1 MSKLKLLAGVLVLI
15 MAGITAWWFIAASA
29 EKAAITSWLEN
40 RRAAGWQAEAE
51 SIEVLGFPNR
61 LDLKLTKPALADPV
75 SGWAW
80 SAPWFEVAN
89 VIYDPAFFIAIWPE
103 EQQIAAPG
111 ERATL
116 RSDVMEASLRTEAGS
131 SLALVRASVDIQKPG
146 LKADSGW
153 TASAERITAHFRAA
167 PDAGPDNAYEFR
179 LDALRLRLP
188 DFIRSMVDPTGAL
201 PAEMDT
207 TLLEGRA
214 AFDRPLDRA
223 AVEGP
228 KPQLDNLSLKEAT
241 ASWGDLHLT
250 AKGRM
255 KVDAEG
261 YGEGEFD
268 ISATGWKA
276 MLDAAV
282 TAGALPASLGKTLKA
297 GLGFIASISGDSK
310 TLNVPLT
317 FSSGYA
323 RIGPVPVGTAP
334 RLR

>member
-51 SIEVLGFPNR
+51 LIEVLGFPNR

-146 LKADSGW
+146 LKADLAGRPVPSGLPPISAPRRMPGRIMPMSSALMPFVSACPISSAAWWTRRALSPPKWTPPCLKAAPPLIARW
-153 TASAERITAHFRAA
+153 TAPPS
-167 PDAGPDNAYEFR
+167 
-179 LDALRLRLP
+179 
-188 DFIRSMVDPTGAL
+188 
-201 PAEMDT
+201 
-207 TLLEGRA
+207 
-214 AFDRPLDRA
+214 
-223 AVEGP
+223 
-228 KPQLDNLSLKEAT
+228 
-241 ASWGDLHLT
+241 
-250 AKGRM
+250 KGRNRSLI
-255 KVDAEG
+255 
-261 YGEGEFD
+261 
-268 ISATGWKA
+268 IS
-276 MLDAAV
+276 
-282 TAGALPASLGKTLKA
+282 P
-297 GLGFIASISGDSK
+297 
-310 TLNVPLT
+310 
-317 FSSGYA
+317 
-323 RIGPVPVGTAP
+323 
-334 RLR
+334 